1 MQAVIDQG
9 RLAPAK
15 APRGGRAVRHRAAA
29 MGAGAMLLLAQ
40 AAGAQTQPAAPVAAQ
55 AQAPAPIQGL
65 PDFADLVER
74 VSPAVV
80 NIRTTERASDAPRGP
95 FRRRAP
101 AVPQQ
106 PGEEVPR
113 GEGSGFILSADGYV
127 MTNAHVVEGA
137 TEVYVTL
144 TDKREFKA
152 KIVGADERTDVALVK
167 IDATGLPSLK
177 IGDAGRLRVGEWVLA
192 IGSPFGL
199 ESTVTAGIVSAKQR
213 ETGSDV
219 PFIQTDVAVNPGNS
233 GGPLLNIRGEAVG
246 INSQILSPVGSFVGI
261 SFAIPIDEAMRVAD
275 QLKATGRVVRGYLG
289 IQPID
294 VPREL
299 AEEYGLAKGKAKGA
313 FVRQVVS
320 GTPADK
326 AGIQPGDVVISV
338 NGKPV
343 DGAVDLRRTLGAL
356 KPGTAITLQ
365 CNRRGKLLDFKASL
379 AELNPQV
386 AAAPERPEAP
396 VEPRT
401 AGAAKAW
408 GLSVANLTDA
418 ERQSLR
424 GANGV
429 RVTAVTGGAEAA
441 GLRAGDVI
449 VAVGTADVTDVKQ
462 FEAVVSRLDKT
473 KSLPVTVLRG
483 DWAQFLRIPVLK

>member
-9 RLAPAK
+9 RLAPVK
-15 APRGGRAVRHRAAA
+15 ALRAGAFAL
-29 MGAGAMLLLAQ
+29 GAGAVLLLAQ
-40 AAGAQTQPAAPVAAQ
+40 AAGAQTQSPPPVQ
-55 AQAPAPIQGL
+55 AQPSAPLQVL

-95 FRRRAP
+95 FRRRTP

-152 KIVGADERTDVALVK
+152 KIVGTDERTDVALVK

-246 INSQILSPVGSFVGI
+246 INSQILSPIGSFVGI

-356 KPGTAITLQ
+356 KPGTPITLQ

-386 AAAPERPEAP
+386 AAAAERPEAP
-396 VEPRT
+396 IEPRT
-401 AGAAKAW
+401 AGAAKVW

-418 ERQSLR
+418 ERQALR

-429 RVTAVTGGAEAA
+429 RVSAVTGGAEAA

-462 FEAVVSRLDKT
+462 FEAVVSKLDKT